1 MQDISVTGESMTG
14 GVGTTFYRA
23 PEQETQEIIQR
34 TGRNSSYTV
43 KADIFSFGIILFE
56 MFHPPFKTYMERAG
70 TLSILRGDHST
81 QKGGRKLLTNNGAK
95 DLPDQAVS
103 RLPDKFVK
111 SVPQNAQRL
120 TLLCLDREPNN
131 RPSAKDIL
139 AGELLPRKIELEQ
152 KYLEEALEILT
163 SSQSE
168 SNVQIL
174 NALFAKP
181 VNDIVDMTFDTD
193 IAVKANSIG
202 QNNSGRRQLTPS
214 QVLMNALLSI
224 RAGAVDAIVLGSLAM
239 SASPTLAAT
248 AALKRAALTGKLGK
262 GGRGLQKRATQRV
275 AGVLAMRAA
284 TSAALSGEVYGVH
297 GADPSV
303 VENLCDSLRQIFRN
317 HGAVHLKTPLL
328 RPRRTATAQ
337 LVVAGPVELLNSR
350 GVVLTLPQDLTAALA
365 RSVGRGGAATAN
377 LKRFD
382 IDRVYQKSGAGGHPR
397 ENMEASFDIIQEDH
411 RRAVEIQAETM
422 LVVQQVISLLRSD
435 KHTNLPFDAE
445 LPLWFLRIGHTRFAD
460 SILDLCGVPPKES
473 IRKYVFDLI
482 SHYLAPS
489 PYVLGTYGKGTA
501 KTRAAKSQED
511 IVKNLEHAVSEH
523 GLPEQAV
530 TKIQVL
536 FAEAPMSI
544 HAGESIA
551 YLRRVL
557 SRLRS
562 TSRTEVPDAKR
573 LKRFEDSARNLKA
586 LSDLIDLIELHLQPY
601 FSRSMA
607 TEARCCR
614 PLFLSIDLGLRQPR
628 RTYHGGVIF
637 QAIVLQDT
645 FFENPKE
652 NDFSSSRGTKVA
664 TGGEF
669 SELVR
674 KNRPPGNFATTFP
687 NHYTASPIP
696 FCFGVEFSVGKLVEK
711 IYESATVT
719 SHVDGSSDV
728 SSICEISQMRK
739 LLGHPLNNADSVDV
753 VVASAQ
759 GMDSSYLR
767 ERFDIASRLWTEGVA
782 AEYLAQSGVML
793 SLLKRIRDRDD
804 YLEPA
809 TTTTSDW
816 SLLELYGVCALL
828 KIRYV
833 VIVQPHLLREKN
845 SVRLIRVVGD
855 TAGNSSSVSSE
866 SFVSLDNL
874 AGSILDGLR
883 TEATA
888 AVDFDHNQNVPAT
901 QATASNSKA
910 ARVRVNCILIESDV
924 YYGGDHDVS
933 KSETPHWKPVM
944 KTIKKVEFQAENFLF
959 SMGEQHQESGM
970 DGVPV
975 FAVSDASFWALR
987 DFGTALMRLE
997 SKEESATGAYLE
1009 TAEKYPKYKRS
1020 LKTLADSIDHYMRK
1034 AKLWTTNN
1042 NSNRDGTS
1050 SSTSSLLTALLY
1062 SKNDD
1067 RFDVITLNLQSH
1079 SRKLGGHSSR
1089 RK

>member
-1 MQDISVTGESMTG
+1 MSRLLGGSTTVGLGMQGISVTGESMTG

-43 KADIFSFGIILFE
+43 KADIFSFGVILFE

-70 TLSILRGDHST
+70 TLSILREDHST
-81 QKGGRKLLTNNGAK
+81 QKGGRELLTNSGAK
-95 DLPDQAVS
+95 DLSDQAVS
-103 RLPDKFVK
+103 RLPDKFVE
-111 SVPQNAQRL
+111 SVARNAQRL

-152 KYLEEALEILT
+152 KYLEEALEVLT

-168 SNVQIL
+168 SNMQIL
-174 NALFAKP
+174 NALFASESAKP
-181 VNDIVDMTFDTD
+181 VGDIVDITFDTD
-193 IAVKANSIG
+193 FAVKANIIG
-202 QNNSGRRQLTPS
+202 KINSGRRQLTPS
-214 QVLMNALLSI
+214 ESLVKTLFSV
-224 RAGAVDAIVLGSLAM
+224 RPSAVDPLLLCSLALR
-239 SASPTLAAT
+239 ASPTMAAT
-248 AALKRAALTGKLGK
+248 EALKGFALTGKLG
-262 GGRGLQKRATQRV
+262 V
-275 AGVLAMRAA
+275 AGALAMRAA

-303 VENLCDSLRQIFRN
+303 GENLCDSLRQIFRN

-328 RPRRTATAQ
+328 RPRRSATAQ

-365 RSVGRGGAATAN
+365 RSVGRGGAGTAN

-382 IDRVYQKSGAGGHPR
+382 IDRVYQESGASGQLR

-411 RRAVEIQAETM
+411 RGAVEIQAETM

-460 SILDLCGVPPKES
+460 SILDLCGVPQKES
-473 IRKYVFDLI
+473 IRKYVFNLI

-489 PYVLGTYGKGTA
+489 PYVLGTYGKGTP

-511 IVKNLEHAVSEH
+511 IVKKLEHAVSEH

-536 FAEAPMSI
+536 FAEAPMSMY
-544 HAGESIA
+544 ARESIA
-551 YLRRVL
+551 YLKRVL
-557 SRLRS
+557 PRLRS

-573 LKRFEDSARNLKA
+573 LKRFEDSERNLKA

-601 FSRSMA
+601 FSRNKA
-607 TEARCCR
+607 REARCCR

-645 FFENPKE
+645 FFENPRE
-652 NDFSSSRGTKVA
+652 NDFSSLRATTVA

-674 KNRPPGNFATTFP
+674 KNRPPGNFARSFP
-687 NHYTASPIP
+687 KHYTASPIP
-696 FCFGVEFSVGKLVEK
+696 FCFGVEFSVGKLVKK

-719 SHVDGSSDV
+719 SHADGSIDV
-728 SSICEISQMRK
+728 SFCEIPQMRK
-739 LLGHPLNNADSVDV
+739 LLGHPWNNANSVDV

-759 GMDSSYLR
+759 GMDSSFLR

-793 SLLKRIRDRDD
+793 SLLKRILDRDD

-809 TTTTSDW
+809 TNTTSDG
-816 SLLELYGVCALL
+816 SLHELYGVCALL

-845 SVRLIRVVGD
+845 SVSLIPVVGD
-855 TAGNSSSVSSE
+855 TTGNSSSVSSE

-883 TEATA
+883 TEVTA
-888 AVDFDHNQNVPAT
+888 VVDSDHNQNVQAT

-910 ARVRVNCILIESDV
+910 ARVRVNCIPIESDV

-933 KSETPHWKPVM
+933 KSETPHWG
-944 KTIKKVEFQAENFLF
+944 KKVEFQAENFLF
-959 SMGEQHQESGM
+959 SMREQHQESGM

-975 FAVSDASFWALR
+975 FAVSDASFRALR
-987 DFGTALMRLE
+987 DFGTAFMMLE
-997 SKEESATGAYLE
+997 SQEERATGAYLE

-1042 NSNRDGTS
+1042 NSSRDGTS

-1067 RFDVITLNLQSH
+1067 RFDVIMLERDH
-1079 SRKLGGHSSR
+1079 PWE
-1089 RK
+1089 